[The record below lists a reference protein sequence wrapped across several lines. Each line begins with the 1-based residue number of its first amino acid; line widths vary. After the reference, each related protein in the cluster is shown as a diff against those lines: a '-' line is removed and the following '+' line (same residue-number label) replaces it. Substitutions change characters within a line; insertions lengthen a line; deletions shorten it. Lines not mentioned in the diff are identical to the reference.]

1 LNKCEEKR
9 HVMPVLNKTKLKRE
23 AKRLLQ
29 EAAIARMSDR
39 IADAAGY
46 TRRARYA
53 DKLAARADIHG
64 DVFDSDGGST
74 PTRKPYKREKPRTH
88 ADW

>member
-1 LNKCEEKR
+1 ME
-9 HVMPVLNKTKLKRE
+9 RE

-39 IADAAGY
+39 IADAASY

-53 DKLAARADIHG
+53 DKLASRADIHADVLDSHEG
-64 DVFDSDGGST
+64 DT
-74 PTRKPYKREKPRTH
+74 PARNPYKRQKPRTH